1 MPYRGRWANETWAR
15 ERIIDIAA
23 AELGMD
29 PIALRLKNM
38 YGAEDY
44 PASMITGP
52 TLDVTMSVKGT
63 LERIQSELNG
73 VDLAALR
80 SEAATRGNKIG
91 VGVASYH
98 EAAPGP
104 PNYIDSISPG
114 GDALGAESARATV
127 EADGRIVMYTSQ
139 SPHGQSHATT
149 YKQVV
154 ADEFGVPMEDVEV
167 VYGDTNRTEFSFL
180 GTGGSRGGPI
190 GGGAMKHNARKVRR
204 EIDQLAAEMLEASVD
219 DIAIVDGNIH
229 VSGVP
234 ARGLTF
240 ADVAAEAAKRKGIR
254 TGPAFEAIEG
264 YAGHGDGGWSVASHL
279 AIVEVDTDT
288 GQVEILKY
296 LVVEDCGPII
306 NPGIVDG
313 QVRGGVAQG
322 IGAVFYE
329 NLVYDENAIP
339 LATTYMDYLIPTANE
354 IPEIEIIHLETL
366 SPGENDFRGVGEG
379 GMIGSPAALTNAVSN
394 ALGVQATSQYLPPTT
409 ILEMA
414 GVIEPDA

>member
-1 MPYRGRWANETWAR
+1 
-15 ERIIDIAA
+15 
-23 AELGMD
+23 
-29 PIALRLKNM
+29 
-38 YGAEDY
+38 
-44 PASMITGP
+44 
-52 TLDVTMSVKGT
+52 
-63 LERIQSELNG
+63 
-73 VDLAALR
+73 
-80 SEAATRGNKIG
+80 
-91 VGVASYH
+91 
-98 EAAPGP
+98 
-104 PNYIDSISPG
+104 
-114 GDALGAESARATV
+114 
-127 EADGRIVMYTSQ
+127 MYTSQ